1 MRVRAINDD
10 YTMSMPLQVLKG
22 LAADFDGD
30 TLNIV
35 YVPNYNFVENALEIF
50 NPRNSMMISRNTGE
64 VSTQTLPI
72 KDTITNANNL
82 INLGRKWYSN
92 EDKNAIENILRKY
105 EDAY

>member
-1 MRVRAINDD
+1 MR
-10 YTMSMPLQVLKG
+10 
-22 LAADFDGD
+22 FDGD
-30 TLNIV
+30 TLNVV

-82 INLGRKWYSN
+82 INLGRKWYTS
-92 EDKNAIENILRKY
+92 EEKNSIELLLKKY
-105 EDAY
+105 EDIA